1 MKPIPIDDTPWYK
14 KITVAQVV
22 RPVPFDKCVF
32 LLQAFLWDTSE
43 CTGLFRCTGLDAQGL
58 FVFSHSALKP

>member
-22 RPVPFDKCVF
+22 SQVPSNKCVM
-32 LLQAFLWDTSE
+32 LLQACCEEFL
-43 CTGLFRCTGLDAQGL
+43 
-58 FVFSHSALKP
+58 